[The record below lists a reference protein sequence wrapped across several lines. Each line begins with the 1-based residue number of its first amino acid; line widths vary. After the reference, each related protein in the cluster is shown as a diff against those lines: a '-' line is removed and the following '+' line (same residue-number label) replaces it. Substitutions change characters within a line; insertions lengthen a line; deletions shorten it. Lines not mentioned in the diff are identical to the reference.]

1 MLEETCHNLTEMT
14 VADTMTENP
23 GKPVLLHRQLNST
36 GDYVEA
42 IDILIEHARHRLRIF
57 DYNLEDGGYTTF
69 RRYELLRTFLLKSRS
84 NRLEIILHDIDYL
97 TRFCPRILNLLK
109 QFSHAITV
117 QQTTPQAKGI
127 YDPFAIADEAC
138 FLHRF
143 HYDDPRAMLA
153 LHDLEG
159 SHVLIKRF
167 EEIRAVSAPAITT
180 TTLGL

>member
-1 MLEETCHNLTEMT
+1 
-14 VADTMTENP
+14 MTENP

-84 NRLEIILHDIDYL
+84 NRLEVILHDIDYL
-97 TRFCPRILNLLK
+97 TLFCPRILSLLK

-127 YDPFAIADEAC
+127 YDPFAIADKAC

-167 EEIRAVSAPAITT
+167 EEIRAVSVPAITT